1 MPGRDVQINLH
12 AALVERNVPRSSSSG
27 DRFVDRVRNIE
38 TGGFVEFSM
47 MEGISSGA
55 AADVSVLL
63 CQKRP
68 DRERP
73 EITKFNF
80 FHRTRSIPRLLPLQ
94 APIHTVLCTYYC
106 FCRHK
111 LQTRYPLRVDFAHLS
126 HFAHPGQAQ

>member
-1 MPGRDVQINLH
+1 MDQNWYWRVQALAASAVRSTRTVSASTVPGRDVQINLH

-73 EITKFNF
+73 EELFLQVLVAHFRLETSTPDMSCVA
-80 FHRTRSIPRLLPLQ
+80 TRL
-94 APIHTVLCTYYC
+94 A
-106 FCRHK
+106 
-111 LQTRYPLRVDFAHLS
+111 
-126 HFAHPGQAQ
+126 